1 MGAPTGGEEISLTQ
15 SLSVGHHGS
24 AITNVAVAHH
34 DEPPRLAMANARS
47 AMAGPQHGV
56 DEFFGDV
63 VVAVTAD
70 VTSSID
76 SGVQPLL
83 YLVAQGPSGG
93 VCGSGG
99 RRSGVSDSGN
109 RAVPAPTGR
118 GVFVRDDHSM
128 RVVLGPQRPVA
139 GMVWQCGS

>member
-24 AITNVAVAHH
+24 AITNVGVAHH

-70 VTSSID
+70 VTSSVD
-76 SGVQPLL
+76 RDVQPLL

-109 RAVPAPTGR
+109 RAVPAPAGR
-118 GVFVRDDHSM
+118 WVLVRDDHSM